1 MGGVIFYY
9 QHTHRECPATV
20 QIDTPIGQWYALA
33 VGPDACGSLFP
44 RSVQPFCKSSALPK
58 SIVAHFHHFQK
69 GAHMNKV
76 LKIVPEACTGC
87 MRCEMACSYMQTGTY
102 QPSKSVIR
110 VSPFERHTS
119 YSPYTCFQCEEA
131 WCLAACPVEAITI
144 SPRRR
149 KGCLGRPVRGVQ
161 AVHHRMSLRH
171 HILRRRH
178 QKGVQVQLV
187 RRLASVRG
195 GVPHGSHPVGGG
207 RGAGLAGRLRRD
219 ARQRTPCWI
228 LRLE

>member
-1 MGGVIFYY
+1 
-9 QHTHRECPATV
+9 
-20 QIDTPIGQWYALA
+20 
-33 VGPDACGSLFP
+33 
-44 RSVQPFCKSSALPK
+44 
-58 SIVAHFHHFQK
+58 
-69 GAHMNKV
+69 MNKV
-76 LKIVPEACTGC
+76 LKIVPESCTGC

-144 SPRRR
+144 SPAGA
-149 KGCLGRPVRGVQ
+149 KVVLDDQCVGCKLCTIACPYGTIFYDVDT
-161 AVHHRMSLRH
+161 
-171 HILRRRH
+171 
-178 QKGVQVQLV
+178 QKAFKCNSV
-187 RRLASVRG
+187 RRLARVRG

-219 ARQRTPCWI
+219 SRQRTSCGI
-228 LRLE
+228 LRLG